1 MNIQD
6 IKNSLTVDEITRIIG
21 VEPKFYSERQII
33 YPSICHHFADYAE
46 HKPKLYYYTESK
58 SFYCYVCGFSGDIF
72 SLVEK
77 IRNITFKKALAY
89 ICGVLG
95 ISETD
100 IEDKPKDEWQRI
112 KRFLPKF
119 KEQETPLKV
128 YDEKILDLFD
138 RKYYQEWLDYG
149 ITKATMDLYKIG
161 FYERTCQI
169 TIPVYQD
176 GKLIGI
182 RGRYIRDRDTINGKY
197 KPIITLDGTIYSF
210 PSSKVFYG
218 YDHNKKAVVEQ
229 KSVILVEG
237 EKTVLKFKEWGI
249 ENAFAV
255 FGSNIS
261 KDHIDRLLQLGVTKV
276 VLGFDSDYHIKGD
289 EDYKKFVAKIS
300 KIIKRL
306 RAYFAVEVLYNNIGA
321 EAYKYSPTDYSYED
335 FKKIYKERE
344 IC

>member
-1 MNIQD
+1 MNIQE

-33 YPSICHHFADYAE
+33 YPSICHHIDDYTE

-95 ISETD
+95 ISEID
-100 IEDKPKDEWQRI
+100 DKPKDEWQRI
-112 KRFLPKF
+112 KRFLPKA
-119 KEQETPLKV
+119 KESEPPLKT
-128 YDEKILDLFD
+128 YDEKVLDLFD

-182 RGRYIRDRDTINGKY
+182 
-197 KPIITLDGTIYSF
+197 
-210 PSSKVFYG
+210 
-218 YDHNKKAVVEQ
+218 
-229 KSVILVEG
+229 
-237 EKTVLKFKEWGI
+237 
-249 ENAFAV
+249 
-255 FGSNIS
+255 
-261 KDHIDRLLQLGVTKV
+261 
-276 VLGFDSDYHIKGD
+276 
-289 EDYKKFVAKIS
+289 
-300 KIIKRL
+300 
-306 RAYFAVEVLYNNIGA
+306 
-321 EAYKYSPTDYSYED
+321 
-335 FKKIYKERE
+335 
-344 IC
+344 